1 MKTKNESLED
11 ILDIMINYFREASG
25 TLMMTAVR
33 RSAPRPTHAARE
45 REAVRMTLDVR
56 TTTSSSAAPPIVTQR
71 YGELFVDCDDGLNTT
86 LWFRAL
92 SLLRS
97 DSGT

>member
-1 MKTKNESLED
+1 M
-11 ILDIMINYFREASG
+11 ILIMMITLDDVREASG

-33 RSAPRPTHAARE
+33 RSAPRLIHVERE
-45 REAVRMTLDVR
+45 KEAVRTTLDVR
-56 TTTSSSAAPPIVTQR
+56 TITSSSAAPRTVTQR
-71 YGELFVDCDDGLNTT
+71 YGGRFIDCDDGLNTT

-97 DSGT
+97 DSEI

>member
-1 MKTKNESLED
+1 MI
-11 ILDIMINYFREASG
+11 ILMIMMMITFGDVREASG

-56 TTTSSSAAPPIVTQR
+56 TITSSSAAPRTVTQR
-71 YGELFVDCDDGLNTT
+71 YGDSLMILMMGLT
-86 LWFRAL
+86 RL
-92 SLLRS
+92 SG
-97 DSGT
+97 SGHYPF